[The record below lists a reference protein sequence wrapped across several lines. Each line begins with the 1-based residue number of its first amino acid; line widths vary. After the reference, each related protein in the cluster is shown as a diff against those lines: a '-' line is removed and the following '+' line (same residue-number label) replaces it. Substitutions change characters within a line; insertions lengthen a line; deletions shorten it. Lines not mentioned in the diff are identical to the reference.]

1 MSPLGL
7 IAGGGRL
14 PVQIAES
21 RRAEGQEV
29 FVVRLKGAAD
39 PDLAEFPGV
48 DAGLAEL
55 GRTVKALRGAGC
67 ERVCFAGTVERLD
80 PATLKPDFAALKY
93 LPGVIAAARRGDD
106 ALLRAILSVFESEGF
121 EIEGVGEAGRALL
134 LAAGPL
140 GQLSPS
146 SEHRADI
153 AIALAEARAAGEL
166 DAGQGAVA
174 RDGVLLAAEGLDGTD
189 AMLERL
195 APSDARRGVL
205 AKIPKPNQDL
215 RVDVPTIGVRTVE
228 NVARAGLAGIV
239 GRPGALLI
247 VDRPAVI
254 AAADRLGLFVF
265 GVEEAA
271 P

>member
-1 MSPLGL
+1 MPPLGL

-14 PVQIAES
+14 PVQIAQA
-21 RRAEGQEV
+21 RRAEGQDV

-48 DAGLAEL
+48 EAGLAEL
-55 GRTVKALRGAGC
+55 GRISKALRGAGC
-67 ERVCFAGTVERLD
+67 ERVCFAGKVERPD
-80 PATLKPDFAALKY
+80 ASALKPDFAALKY
-93 LPGVIAAARRGDD
+93 LPGVLAAARQGDD
-106 ALLRAILSVFESEGF
+106 ALLRAVLSVFEKEGF
-121 EIEGVGEAGRALL
+121 QIEGVGEAGRALL

-140 GQLSPS
+140 GRLSPGP
-146 SEHRADI
+146 EHRADI
-153 AIALAEARAAGEL
+153 ALAQAEARAAGEI

-174 RDGVLLAAEGLDGTD
+174 RDGVVLAAEGLDGTD

-215 RVDVPTIGVRTVE
+215 RVDVPTIGVRTVQ
-228 NVARAGLAGIV
+228 NAARAGLAGIV

-247 VDRPAVI
+247 VDKPAVI
-254 AAADRLGLFVF
+254 EVAVRLGLFVC
-265 GVEEAA
+265 GVEDAA

>member
-1 MSPLGL
+1 MAPLGL

-39 PDLAEFPGV
+39 PELAEFPGV

-55 GRTVKALRGAGC
+55 GRTVKALRRAGC
-67 ERVCFAGTVERLD
+67 ERVCFAGKVERLD
-80 PATLKPDFAALKY
+80 PSTLKPDFAALKY
-93 LPGVIAAARRGDD
+93 LPGVAAAARQGDD

-121 EIEGVGEAGRALL
+121 KIEGVGEAGRALL
-134 LAAGPL
+134 LGAGPL
-140 GQLSPS
+140 GRLAAGP
-146 SEHRADI
+146 EHQADI
-153 AIALAEARAAGEL
+153 ALALAEARAAGEI

-215 RVDVPTIGVRTVE
+215 RVDIPTIGVRTIE
-228 NVARAGLAGIV
+228 NAARAGLAGIV
-239 GRPGALLI
+239 GRAGDLLV
-247 VDRPAVI
+247 VDKPAVI
-254 AAADRLGLFVF
+254 EAADRLGLFVV
-265 GVEEAA
+265 GVEDAA

>member
-21 RRAEGQEV
+21 RRAEGQAV
-29 FVVRLKGAAD
+29 FVVRLKNAAD
-39 PDLAEFPGV
+39 PELAAFPGL

-55 GRTVKALRGAGC
+55 GRIAKALRGAGC
-67 ERVCFAGTVERLD
+67 ERVCFAGTVERPD
-80 PATLKPDFAALKY
+80 ASALKPDFAALKY
-93 LPGVIAAARRGDD
+93 LPGVLAAARRGDD
-106 ALLRAILSVFESEGF
+106 ALLRAILAVFEKEGF
-121 EIEGVGEAGRALL
+121 QIEGVGEAGRALL

-140 GQLSPS
+140 GRLSPEP
-146 SEHRADI
+146 EHQADI
-153 AIALAEARAAGEL
+153 ALALAEARAAGEI

-174 RDGVLLAAEGLDGTD
+174 RHGAVLAAEGLDGTD

-195 APSDARRGVL
+195 APSEELSGVL
-205 AKIPKPNQDL
+205 AKIPKPDQDL
-215 RVDVPTIGVRTVE
+215 RVDIPTIGVRTIE
-228 NVARAGLAGIV
+228 NAARAGLAGIV

-247 VDRPAVI
+247 VDKPAVI
-254 AAADRLGLFVF
+254 EAADRLGLFVY
-265 GVEEAA
+265 GVQEAA